1 MNMSFGKALDAYL
14 DHFPFCNSSQDETCY
29 LNLMRD
35 IQASII
41 KKPCIKLQYSGKAQ
55 SFSSGK
61 NRQNIIEFKYRL
73 DDFKSVTVHE
83 EYLIFD
89 SVAMIGSIGGTLG
102 LCIGFSFANVFAM
115 ILKLSNI
122 PCKKHSD
129 EVINDKN
136 ILKSEKGFA
145 TKQEIASMQKSLKV
159 VMEKL
164 DQYQQKLDIQ

>member
-1 MNMSFGKALDAYL
+1 M
-14 DHFPFCNSSQDETCY
+14 
-29 LNLMRD
+29 
-35 IQASII
+35 
-41 KKPCIKLQYSGKAQ
+41 
-55 SFSSGK
+55 
-61 NRQNIIEFKYRL
+61 
-73 DDFKSVTVHE
+73 HE

-122 PCKKHSD
+122 PCKKH
-129 EVINDKN
+129 EVINDS

-159 VMEKL
+159 VMERL
-164 DQYQQKLDIQ
+164 DQYKQKLDIPS

>member
-1 MNMSFGKALDAYL
+1 MPLWSFTKKAE
-14 DHFPFCNSSQDETCY
+14 HFSQGVTTLAC
-29 LNLMRD
+29 
-35 IQASII
+35 

-122 PCKKHSD
+122 PCKKH
-129 EVINDKN
+129 EVINDS

-145 TKQEIASMQKSLKV
+145 TKQDIVNVQKSLKV
-159 VMEKL
+159 VLKRL
-164 DQYQQKLDIQ
+164 DRYHQKLDLVEEMMNL